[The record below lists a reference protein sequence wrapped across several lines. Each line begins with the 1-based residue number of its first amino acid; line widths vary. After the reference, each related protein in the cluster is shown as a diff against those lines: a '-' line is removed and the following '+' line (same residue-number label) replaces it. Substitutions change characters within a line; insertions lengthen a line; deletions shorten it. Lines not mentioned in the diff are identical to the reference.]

1 MRSASVKGAMALAM
15 SMAAPT
21 IGYAAADA
29 AKVYFLLPNST
40 TIRFTTRD
48 APLYVAAL
56 KKLAPNAQVIVQN
69 GEGDQARQQRLVED
83 AVSQGAK
90 VIVLTAS
97 DSNLAA
103 GSLDAAHKAGV
114 PVILYDMM
122 RSAARR
128 RSRSYSIRSLWE
140 KRKGSARLISST
152 L

>member
-1 MRSASVKGAMALAM
+1 MRSALVKDASALALI
-15 SMAAPT
+15 MAAPT
-21 IGYAAADA
+21 VGYPAADA

-56 KKLAPNAQVIVQN
+56 KKLTPNAQVIVQN

-103 GSLDAAHKAGV
+103 GR
-114 PVILYDMM
+114 P
-122 RSAARR
+122 
-128 RSRSYSIRSLWE
+128 
-140 KRKGSARLISST
+140 
-152 L
+152 